1 MQINGANVLVTGA
14 NRGLGRQFVTSLLD
28 RGAATVYATARRPEL
43 IDVAGAVP
51 LKLDLTDPASI
62 AAAAE
67 VAHDV
72 TILIN
77 NAGIS
82 TGANLVTGD
91 LDAIRR
97 EMDTHFFG
105 TLNVI
110 RAFAPRL
117 AGGAILNVLS
127 AISWLGFDGAGGY
140 HAAKAA
146 EWALTN
152 NVRIELAAQGTL
164 VTGLHLGAA
173 DTDMMA
179 DYDGPKISPAAVVAA
194 ALDGIEA
201 DRTEVLADDWS
212 RLVKSWL
219 AEDPSVIYA
228 KAAAALSA

>member
-43 IDVAGAVP
+43 VDVAGAVP

-67 VAHDV
+67 VAQDV

-82 TGANLVTGD
+82 TGANLITGD
-91 LDAIRR
+91 PDAVRR

-152 NVRIELAAQGTL
+152 NVRIELAKQGTL